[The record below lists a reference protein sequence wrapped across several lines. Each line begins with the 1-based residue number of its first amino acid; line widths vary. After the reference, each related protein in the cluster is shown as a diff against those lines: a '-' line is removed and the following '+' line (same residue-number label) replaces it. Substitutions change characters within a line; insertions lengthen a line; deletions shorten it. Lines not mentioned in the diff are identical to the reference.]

1 MAGSFGQLFL
11 RNWPIKLAALFF
23 AVMLYVAVAAQQPV
37 TQTLMLRLEVLGPP
51 GRPIKQQPGAV
62 AVLISGKGG
71 ELLKLRSL
79 PRVITKVLPDTFSGS
94 VWRWRVQPSDVP
106 IPKGVDVLV
115 ADITPR
121 DIEVTLDSAAHKDVR
136 VVSRVTVQADSG
148 FLIQGLAVLPS
159 TAQLLGPAKSV
170 AAIDSVVTV
179 VATIA
184 SVSGPF
190 FHTVPIDTGLLGPVR
205 VLPREVR
212 VSGEVTPLLQRSF
225 TGVVVTT
232 AASGF
237 TGFSLATERVVV
249 EVSGPEKRVQALTR
263 DSLRVVAHVV
273 GRGSPAPYARL
284 TVATP
289 AGITARAV
297 PDSVAL
303 KPAPPKPAPPKR
315 KPGRG

>member
-1 MAGSFGQLFL
+1 
-11 RNWPIKLAALFF
+11 
-23 AVMLYVAVAAQQPV
+23 
-37 TQTLMLRLEVLGPP
+37 
-51 GRPIKQQPGAV
+51 
-62 AVLISGKGG
+62 
-71 ELLKLRSL
+71 
-79 PRVITKVLPDTFSGS
+79 
-94 VWRWRVQPSDVP
+94 
-106 IPKGVDVLV
+106 
-115 ADITPR
+115 
-121 DIEVTLDSAAHKDVR
+121 VR

-273 GRGSPAPYARL
+273 GRGSPAAYARL